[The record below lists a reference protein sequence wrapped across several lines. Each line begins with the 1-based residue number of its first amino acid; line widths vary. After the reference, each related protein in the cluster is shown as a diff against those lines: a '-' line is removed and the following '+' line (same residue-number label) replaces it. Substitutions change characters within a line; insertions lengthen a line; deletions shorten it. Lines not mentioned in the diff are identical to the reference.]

1 MVDFIRERTRQYAS
15 DQSGAV
21 RQEQLANNVKE
32 WNSVIQGAGRI
43 AGSIMDANAKAEK
56 KAVEADQQMIDTQIG
71 SQAQTELLK
80 WNVQQIQAGVDPNTD
95 EYTQKLYAKRDEL
108 YQPYLDRMTSEKGRN
123 ILQKQGLD
131 TAERIRQS
139 NIGQI
144 AKNRQK
150 AQARQAFADTAKN
163 MQNDAREFGKLG
175 DWEGF
180 KEATKD
186 DRKAMVDYA
195 KANGNPKTAE
205 FAVDANNITN
215 YLAGLSESEPE
226 AVVAMLDDKDTLKEI
241 VYDRIDKEKPGLS
254 DKKKEE
260 IFEDMYKDANQEQV
274 GKEALL
280 EVLPES
286 VLKQYTDSFVAAKKE
301 EVQGIK
307 DRMKE
312 TPKGSKAYEH
322 LESRLDEAEKQ
333 IEAPE
338 DSAIAELRSDLSKT
352 VLPIAKKQ
360 IGINKL
366 QAKQLEKEAEISTYR
381 AVLNPDT
388 SVSNEAMMALA
399 LGRKQ
404 TEEMLQMSLPDDDM
418 QKAYDA
424 YAQANTE
431 VLQREYATF
440 DGTEAMFDA
449 YNKVLQHDPADQLG
463 AIKEVF
469 DGYVALHN
477 APVTQEQ
484 ADNYKAL
491 MHAAITDNA
500 FADLV
505 KGYVSIKDRYYPD
518 TSWFENSIG
527 RADNPALRTVGASPL
542 ILDPSNI
549 DFYSRSRE
557 EQETLENYD
566 QSVYNMPEGVR
577 LDEQG
582 LVTTAIMAQDKDT
595 IEKYL
600 KNKTIEIV
608 NNTGGMLALAA
619 AEKDPDARNA
629 LGQKALDYFNTEK
642 RKAFDYA
649 MENFGVDMA
658 KLREVYNTRGE
669 AITQLG
675 MKRVKYVG
683 DDPSTGLPNWE
694 PYEDEK
700 ATNEARDRILLASKM
715 I

>member
-1 MVDFIRERTRQYAS
+1 MVQIIREQTRQYAS
-15 DQSGAV
+15 DQSGAI
-21 RQEQLANNVKE
+21 ETAQLAQNVKE
-32 WNSVIQGAGRI
+32 WGGVVQSV
-43 AGSIMDANAKAEK
+43 GSIAQSIEK
-56 KAVEADQQMIDTQIG
+56 QRQKELKLQEEADEQMINTQIG
-71 SQAQTELLK
+71 SKAQTELLK
-80 WNVQQIQAGVDPNTD
+80 WNVAQIEAGVDPNTD

-226 AVVAMLDDKDTLKEI
+226 AVVAMVGDKDTLKEI

-301 EVQGIK
+301 EVQDIK

-322 LESRLDEAEKQ
+322 LESRLNEAEKQ

-404 TEEMLQMSLPDDDM
+404 TEEMLQMSLPDNDM

-424 YAQANTE
+424 YAQANTK

-449 YNKVLQHDPADQLG
+449 YKKVLQHDPADQLG

-469 DGYVALHN
+469 NGYVALHN
-477 APVTQEQ
+477 APVTQKQ

-500 FADLV
+500 FADLM
-505 KGYVSIKDRYYPD
+505 KSYVSIKDRYYPD

-619 AEKDPDARNA
+619 AEKDPDVRNA

-649 MENFGVDMA
+649 MENFGIDMA

>member
-1 MVDFIRERTRQYAS
+1 MVDFIREQTRQYAS
-15 DQSGAV
+15 DQSGAI

-32 WNSVIQGAGRI
+32 WNSVIQGAGSI
-43 AGSIMDANAKAEK
+43 AQSIEK
-56 KAVEADQQMIDTQIG
+56 QRQKELKLQEEADEQMINTQIG
-71 SQAQTELLK
+71 SKAQTELLK
-80 WNVQQIQAGVDPNTD
+80 WNVAQIEAGVDPNTD

-180 KEATKD
+180 KKATKD

-226 AVVAMLDDKDTLKEI
+226 AVVAMVGDKDTLKEI

-301 EVQGIK
+301 EVQDIK

-366 QAKQLEKEAEISTYR
+366 QAKQLENIDY
-381 AVLNPDT
+381 L
-388 SVSNEAMMALA
+388 
-399 LGRKQ
+399 
-404 TEEMLQMSLPDDDM
+404 
-418 QKAYDA
+418 
-424 YAQANTE
+424 
-431 VLQREYATF
+431 F
-440 DGTEAMFDA
+440 DR
-449 YNKVLQHDPADQLG
+449 YLRNKHIQS
-463 AIKEVF
+463 
-469 DGYVALHN
+469 
-477 APVTQEQ
+477 
-484 ADNYKAL
+484 
-491 MHAAITDNA
+491 
-500 FADLV
+500 
-505 KGYVSIKDRYYPD
+505 SIKSRY
-518 TSWFENSIG
+518 IC
-527 RADNPALRTVGASPL
+527 V
-542 ILDPSNI
+542 
-549 DFYSRSRE
+549 
-557 EQETLENYD
+557 Q
-566 QSVYNMPEGVR
+566 
-577 LDEQG
+577 
-582 LVTTAIMAQDKDT
+582 
-595 IEKYL
+595 
-600 KNKTIEIV
+600 
-608 NNTGGMLALAA
+608 
-619 AEKDPDARNA
+619 
-629 LGQKALDYFNTEK
+629 
-642 RKAFDYA
+642 
-649 MENFGVDMA
+649 
-658 KLREVYNTRGE
+658 
-669 AITQLG
+669 
-675 MKRVKYVG
+675 
-683 DDPSTGLPNWE
+683 
-694 PYEDEK
+694 
-700 ATNEARDRILLASKM
+700 
-715 I
+715 

>member
-1 MVDFIRERTRQYAS
+1 MVDFIREQTRQYAS
-15 DQSGAV
+15 DQSGAI
-21 RQEQLANNVKE
+21 RQDQMANNIKE
-32 WNSVIQGAGRI
+32 WNSVIQDAGRI
-43 AGSIMDANAKAEK
+43 AKSVMANREK
-56 KAVEADQQMIDTQIG
+56 TALEADEQMIN
-71 SQAQTELLK
+71 TEAVSRLENDLLQ
-80 WNVQQIQAGVDPNTD
+80 WNTDNVAKGVDTSTE
-95 EYTQKLYAKRDEL
+95 EYTKQLYAKRDEL
-108 YQPYLDRMTSEKGRN
+108 FVPYIEQMQSKKGRSL
-123 ILQKQGLD
+123 LQEQGNKS
-131 TAERIRQS
+131 AERIRKS
-139 NIGQI
+139 NIGTI
-144 AKNRQK
+144 AQNRKK
-150 AQARQAFADTAKN
+150 AQARQAFVDTVKN
-163 MQNDAREFGKLG
+163 VQNDAREFGKLG
-175 DWEGF
+175 DWQGF
-180 KEATKD
+180 KEATD
-186 DRKAMVDYA
+186 SDRTALKKYA
-195 KANGNPKTAE
+195 KANNIPEYQVDMSNIQNFVLGQAESDPEEVIKIFGTEADYKEIKRAEQKEKMKNPDAPKADE
-205 FAVDANNITN
+205 FADDVTDWQYRKEDIEN
-215 YLAGLSESEPE
+215 YSRRKKLEMLPEE
-226 AVVAMLDDKDTLKEI
+226 AVKQVRDDFVFGKKQ
-241 VYDRIDKEKPGLS
+241 EK
-254 DKKKEE
+254 
-260 IFEDMYKDANQEQV
+260 
-274 GKEALL
+274 L
-280 EVLPES
+280 ELE
-286 VLKQYTDSFVAAKKE
+286 KQINAS
-301 EVQGIK
+301 
-307 DRMKE
+307 
-312 TPKGSKAYEH
+312 PKGSARRVSLEKKRDEIQGQIDDPEKYVVDMLTDNISKA
-322 LESRLDEAEKQ
+322 
-333 IEAPE
+333 
-338 DSAIAELRSDLSKT
+338 
-352 VLPIAKKQ
+352 VVPIAKKQ
-360 IGINKL
+360 LGMNRL

-449 YNKVLQHDPADQLG
+449 YKKVLQHDPADQLG

-619 AEKDPDARNA
+619 AEKDPDVRNV